1 MLHTLQRSPR
11 SVITCLAGLLV
22 TLHAGV
28 ICAQEATPPPA
39 ADSTTDAD
47 VTTPAVPATKPARPP
62 TTRATP
68 TRAGAKPDAAAG
80 ADAKTPQ
87 QLRLTRKSRL
97 DPKSPLGMAVEEI
110 RREFERGALRTESN
124 YFTETPCNDLTTDNL
139 FVLLDRKLGATPSVD
154 GYIKWQ
160 LLSALPKSLAAQ
172 YKPMVTAALNK
183 APVPEMTA
191 GVITS
196 VAQGQKM
203 EQEVARFNPQQAK
216 AAMEKLDNERDRV
229 HKLNVPILACRSALA
244 GLLDESYDGAMAAFT
259 DAYHRAQ
266 AGAEYASAVDKGTQ
280 LADAWLKTNP
290 PRDMLQ
296 RFGVAL
302 VEMRDTKLNDIVAQ
316 FDPNDKRGGFDLR
329 RSQRNMDAGG
339 RIRALELELQKRMD
353 TAQNDGQNNQGG
365 RRQRAR

>member
-1 MLHTLQRSPR
+1 MLHAIQRSPR
-11 SVITCLAGLLV
+11 SVVACLAGLLV
-22 TLHAGV
+22 ALQAGV
-28 ICAQEATPPPA
+28 ICAQEAGTPPA
-39 ADSTTDAD
+39 ADSTPDAD
-47 VTTPAVPATKPARPP
+47 VNKAAAPATMPVRTP
-62 TTRATP
+62 TNRATP
-68 TRAGAKPDAAAG
+68 ARAGAKPDAAAS
-80 ADAKTPQ
+80 ADAKAQ
-87 QLRLTRKSRL
+87 QPFRLTRSSRL
-97 DPKSPLGMAVEEI
+97 DPKSPLGLAVEEI

-139 FVLLDRKLGATPSVD
+139 FVLLDRKLGATPAVD

-160 LLSALPKSLAAQ
+160 LLSSLPKSLAAQ
-172 YKPMVTAALNK
+172 YKPMVIAALNK

-196 VAQGQKM
+196 AAQGQKM

-216 AAMEKLDNERDRV
+216 AAMEQLDKERERV
-229 HKLNVPILACRSALA
+229 HTLNVPILAYRTALA
-244 GLLDESYDGAMAAFT
+244 ALLDESYDGAMAAFT

-266 AGAEYASAVDKGTQ
+266 AGAEYASAVGKGAQ
-280 LADAWLKTNP
+280 LADAWLKTDP

-296 RFGVAL
+296 RFGNAL
-302 VEMRDTKLNDIVAQ
+302 AEVREAKVNDTVAQ

-329 RSQRNMDAGG
+329 RRQRNMDAGG

-353 TAQNDGQNNQGG
+353 APQNDGQSNQGG